1 MKKAHELPR
10 AVNNL
15 RAIWDQKKAE
25 MNFTQVEAAA
35 KLGWTQ
41 SAVSHY
47 LNAITELGPAAIIK
61 FANFLGVD
69 PVEIDPNVLEFLP
82 NTRTRIIKY
91 DASNLSKQIN
101 QKVYDTH
108 PPSSFWVKTGANV
121 FASPTN
127 LKVKKKLAYK
137 LNKKATWFTHVCR
150 PEDHPTAY
158 LFMVQIKGQKEAR
171 IYSKEDLPPVS
182 DIHKKFAVLETE
194 VNNSITD

>member
-101 QKVYDTH
+101 QKVYDNH

-127 LKVKKKLAYK
+127 LKVKRSSHI
-137 LNKKATWFTHVCR
+137 N
-150 PEDHPTAY
+150 
-158 LFMVQIKGQKEAR
+158 
-171 IYSKEDLPPVS
+171 
-182 DIHKKFAVLETE
+182 
-194 VNNSITD
+194 